1 MSQKKIG
8 AKIVIDGEQEFRS
21 ALQQSKNALK
31 EFDSELKL
39 VSAQFKNNERSMD
52 ALKAKQAVYQKQQQ
66 ELTKTSKI
74 LVEQIQKA
82 NTAYKSAEEA
92 QAKQAEHIKKLEKA
106 LEDARKQYGENSDE
120 VERLERE
127 LSEANVEYE
136 KQGRQLTSL
145 SNKITKWN
153 TELNKTQT

>member
-39 VSAQFKNNERSMD
+39 VTAQFKNNEQSMD
-52 ALKAKQAVYQKQQQ
+52 ALRAKQAVYQKQQQ
-66 ELTKTSKI
+66 ELAKQSQI
-74 LVEQIQKA
+74 LVEQIKKA
-82 NTAYKSAEEA
+82 NTAYKTAEEA
-92 QAKQAEHIKKLEKA
+92 QAKQAEKIKQLEKA
-106 LEDARKQYGENSDE
+106 LEEARKVYGDNSDE

-127 LSEANVEYE
+127 LSDANVEYE
-136 KQGRQLTSL
+136 KQERQITSQLSSRILTRTVSL
-145 SNKITKWN
+145 LHS
-153 TELNKTQT
+153 